1 MKEMPSFLWLKQNIK
16 IQLEELKMAYK
27 LVSTNGQVQYG
38 IDEFFIDSKDDL
50 EKLPKRSSMGS

>member
-1 MKEMPSFLWLKQNIK
+1 MKEMLSSLWLKQNIK

>member
-1 MKEMPSFLWLKQNIK
+1 
-16 IQLEELKMAYK
+16 MAYK

-38 IDEFFIDSKDDL
+38 IDEFFIDNKDDL

>member
-1 MKEMPSFLWLKQNIK
+1 MKEMPSSLWLKQNIK

>member
-1 MKEMPSFLWLKQNIK
+1 MKEMPSSLWLKQNIK

-38 IDEFFIDSKDDL
+38 IDEFFIDNKDDL